1 MTKCAPPKNRL
12 RNSIPVSL
20 GIFVAIGSLAF
31 GAQEQ
36 IEVPS
41 RPLSLKDCIALA
53 LNESPLLDASRLD
66 VASATEEAR
75 AVRGQALPEI
85 TASGSAELFSGSPI
99 GKFSIVST
107 GSSVI
112 VVPTPPPNPNRPPNP
127 NPGNNGSRSV
137 DGAGVEVYAAHLSY
151 PLFRDGSIL
160 GLNTGPAEA
169 SKLARKRNL
178 AWTSKMRREDVIAR
192 ITDAFITTVS
202 AENRAGYAEKRV
214 NLLHQQVDITQEQQ
228 KQGLMLPID
237 LKLARSQLSGAQTLA
252 KILRQQSVAGRIE
265 LARALGFESPDQL
278 HLSNSLPEPP
288 EPPSADKILSPAAL
302 AEHPSLEIQK
312 AVIDQARQDYRLE
325 RFRLYPSVTL
335 QGSAIHIDDFGSNGA
350 EVYSGTVRV
359 DVPIFDFGAQTSATR
374 AKLAKYQA
382 ERSRLSAV
390 ADDVTFEIVTIYQS
404 IYVLSQNILSLQ
416 QEVAKADRD
425 LQVIGSQ
432 QQVGISPPL
441 TAIEKELHLIE
452 KRDNLDGLEVRRLE
466 LYAALQKAAGGSW
479 KWIQ

>member
-1 MTKCAPPKNRL
+1 MTKCVPLKNRL

-20 GIFVAIGSLAF
+20 AVLLAM
-31 GAQEQ
+31 GHLALGGREQ
-36 IEVPS
+36 VEVPS
-41 RPLSLKDCIALA
+41 HPLTVKDCIALA

-75 AVRGQALPEI
+75 AARGQALPDI
-85 TASGSAELFSGSPI
+85 TASGSAELFSGSPTN
-99 GKFSIVST
+99 KFAIVST
-107 GSSVI
+107 GSPIAVTGNSKSV
-112 VVPTPPPNPNRPPNP
+112 N
-127 NPGNNGSRSV
+127 
-137 DGAGVEVYAAHLSY
+137 GAGIEVYSAHLSY

-192 ITDAFITTVS
+192 ITDAFVTTVS
-202 AENRAGYAEKRV
+202 AENRAGYAARRV
-214 NLLHQQVDITQEQQ
+214 ELLQKQVNISQEQV

-237 LKLARSQLSGAQTLA
+237 LKLAQSQFSGAQTLA
-252 KILRQQSVAGRIE
+252 KILRQQAVAGKIE

-288 EPPSADKILSPAAL
+288 EPPSADKILNSATL
-302 AEHPSLEIQK
+302 AMHPSLEIQK
-312 AVIDQARQDYRLE
+312 AVIDQAREDYRLE

-335 QGSAIHIDDFGSNGA
+335 QGTAVHIDDFGSSGA
-350 EVYSGTVRV
+350 EVYTGSVKV
-359 DVPIFDFGAQTSATR
+359 DVPIFDFGAQMSAAR
-374 AKLAKYQA
+374 AKLAKYQS
-382 ERSRLSAV
+382 ERARLGAV
-390 ADDVTFEIVTIYQS
+390 ADDVTFEVVNIYQS
-404 IYVLSQNILSLQ
+404 IYVLSHNILSLQ

-432 QQVGISPPL
+432 QQAGISPPL
-441 TAIEKELHLIE
+441 AAIEKELHLIA
-452 KRDNLDGLEVRRLE
+452 KRDDLDGLEVRRLT

>member
-1 MTKCAPPKNRL
+1 MTKCTQPINRL
-12 RNSIPVSL
+12 KNSIPLS
-20 GIFVAIGSLAF
+20 VATFLAVGSLAL
-31 GAQEQ
+31 GGQEMV
-36 IEVPS
+36 EVPS
-41 RPLSLKDCIALA
+41 RPLTLTDCIALA

-75 AVRGQALPEI
+75 AARGQALPEI
-85 TASGSAELFSGSPI
+85 TAAGSAEIFSGSPI
-99 GKFSIVST
+99 SKFSIVNT
-107 GSSVI
+107 GSTVEVI
-112 VVPTPPPNPNRPPNP
+112 RNPNNVRPTN
-127 NPGNNGSRSV
+127 SRTV
-137 DGAGVEVYAAHLSY
+137 DGAGVEVYSAHLSY

-202 AENRAGYAEKRV
+202 AENRAGYAERRV
-214 NLLHQQVDITQEQQ
+214 KLLQQQVDITQEQQ

-237 LKLARSQLSGAQTLA
+237 LKLARTQLSGAQTLS
-252 KILRQQSVAGRIE
+252 KILRQQAVAGRIE
-265 LARALGFESPDQL
+265 LSRALGFESPEQL
-278 HLSNSLPEPP
+278 HLSNTLPEPP

-325 RFRLYPSVTL
+325 RFRLYPAVTL
-335 QGSAIHIDDFGSNGA
+335 QGSAIHIDDFGSSGA
-350 EVYSGTVRV
+350 EVYTGAVRV
-359 DVPIFDFGAQTSATR
+359 DVPIFDFGAQTSTTR

-382 ERSRLSAV
+382 ERARLSSV

-416 QEVAKADRD
+416 NEVAKADRD
-425 LQVIGSQ
+425 FQIIGSQ
-432 QQVGISPPL
+432 QQAGISPPL
-441 TAIEKELHLIE
+441 TAIEKELHLIAR
-452 KRDNLDGLEVRRLE
+452 RDDLDGLEVRRLM

-479 KWIQ
+479 KWIP